1 MDVRYNNNA
10 LAQSNDCIVDLLHLG
25 PNIIIFRKLLHSGR
39 NIITPGTVITFKPS
53 TNALDA
59 RCKPYLVVAVGDS
72 GGVRNDLF
80 SYKEESLS
88 ISERFHFCFEVPL
101 LLFVFFFSYSRERY
115 SRRKRVE
122 RRESS
127 SASTYLSTW
136 LPFPSLS
143 TSRILQFLQKV
154 S

>member
-25 PNIIIFRKLLHSGR
+25 PIIIIFRKLLHLGR
-39 NIITPGTVITFKPS
+39 NIITPRTVITFKPS

-101 LLFVFFFSYSRERY
+101 LLFVFFF
-115 SRRKRVE
+115 
-122 RRESS
+122 
-127 SASTYLSTW
+127 
-136 LPFPSLS
+136 
-143 TSRILQFLQKV
+143 RILERGIPEEKG
-154 S
+154 

>member
-39 NIITPGTVITFKPS
+39 NIITPRTVITFKPS

-101 LLFVFFFSYSRERY
+101 LLFVFFSYSRERY

>member
-25 PNIIIFRKLLHSGR
+25 PNIIIFRKLLHLGR
-39 NIITPGTVITFKPS
+39 NIITPRTVITIKPS

-59 RCKPYLVVAVGDS
+59 RCKPYLVVAVGDI

-80 SYKEESLS
+80 SYKEGSLS
-88 ISERFHFCFEVPL
+88 KRFHFCFEVPL
-101 LLFVFFFSYSRERY
+101 LLFVFFSYSRERY

-127 SASTYLSTW
+127 SASTYSSTW

-143 TSRILQFLQKV
+143 TCKILQFLQKV

>member
-1 MDVRYNNNA
+1 MDVRYNNNV

-25 PNIIIFRKLLHSGR
+25 PNIIIFRKLLHLGR
-39 NIITPGTVITFKPS
+39 NIITPRTVITFKPS

-59 RCKPYLVVAVGDS
+59 RCKPYLVVAVGDI

-80 SYKEESLS
+80 SYKEGSLS
-88 ISERFHFCFEVPL
+88 ISERFHFCFEVTL
-101 LLFVFFFSYSRERY
+101 LLFFSYSRERY

-127 SASTYLSTW
+127 SASTYSSIW

-143 TSRILQFLQKV
+143 TCRILQFLQKA

>member
-10 LAQSNDCIVDLLHLG
+10 LAQSNHYIVDLLHLG
-25 PNIIIFRKLLHSGR
+25 PNIIIFRKLLHLGR
-39 NIITPGTVITFKPS
+39 NIITPRTVITIKPS

-59 RCKPYLVVAVGDS
+59 RCKPYLVVAVGDI
-72 GGVRNDLF
+72 GGFRNDLF
-80 SYKEESLS
+80 SYKEGSLS

-101 LLFVFFFSYSRERY
+101 FLFFFRILERY

-122 RRESS
+122 RKESS
-127 SASTYLSTW
+127 SASTYSSTW

-143 TSRILQFLQKV
+143 TCRILQFLQKA

>member
-1 MDVRYNNNA
+1 MDVRYNNNV

-25 PNIIIFRKLLHSGR
+25 PIIIIFRKLLHLGR
-39 NIITPGTVITFKPS
+39 NIITPRTVITFKPS

-59 RCKPYLVVAVGDS
+59 RCKPYLVVAVGDI

-80 SYKEESLS
+80 SYKEGSLS
-88 ISERFHFCFEVPL
+88 ISERFHFCFEVRL
-101 LLFVFFFSYSRERY
+101 LLFFSYSRERY

-127 SASTYLSTW
+127 SASTYSST
-136 LPFPSLS
+136 
-143 TSRILQFLQKV
+143 
-154 S
+154 